1 MKNIMIRVM
10 VSMLMLCGVIQFSYA
25 QHSLPAP
32 KKNEV
37 SIGNTKISR
46 DNKELVVDYQ
56 IRLGDNVQ
64 SCVVDVVLNVDG
76 RPLRNY
82 SIEDLR
88 GDYGKIT
95 KSGQKQ
101 FRFNVERTRQ
111 TLADKEITFTLN
123 IRSKDVLDDKILAMA
138 SLSVF
143 PQMSYGAMVG
153 YVKKLGGYAKFR
165 SDFSSVTPSYD
176 CASDG
181 TFDGGLFWA
190 SGRQKK
196 SRMQATAG
204 MLFRATK
211 TVYPYVGAGYG
222 SRGVYWEDSEGSWAQ
237 VIDYSCKGVAVEAGL
252 IFGIG
257 PVAVSAGV
265 STTSFKY
272 VEAEVGI
279 GVMF

>member
-1 MKNIMIRVM
+1 M
-10 VSMLMLCGVIQFSYA
+10 VSMFMLCGVIQFSYA

-153 YVKKLGGYAKFR
+153 YVKKFGGYAKFR

-204 MLFRATK
+204 VLFRISK
-211 TVYPYVGAGYG
+211 SVYPYVGAGYG
-222 SRGVYWEDSEGSWAQ
+222 SRGVYWEDHSGSWAQ
-237 VIDYSCKGVAVEAGL
+237 VTDYSCKGVAAEAGM
-252 IFGIG
+252 IFKLG

-265 STTSFKY
+265 STTAFKY
-272 VEAEVGI
+272 CEAEVGI